1 MFYSSLLLCLVLGDN
16 FLRDHVVGSSRGCP
30 LLQLNFRKSDLLIL
44 YNGGPDLIPILPE
57 PEIAFPG
64 GSTCGVCTPLAK
76 LTTRQQHTNSI
87 KTSCCFVMF
96 SCCFHVVFVLFC
108 VVKIFQFF

>member
-1 MFYSSLLLCLVLGDN
+1 MGYILFNFFLLCRVLGDN

-57 PEIAFPG
+57 PETAFPG
-64 GSTCGVCTPLAK
+64 GSTCSVCTSGAP
-76 LTTRQQHTNSI
+76 SI
-87 KTSCCFVMF
+87 VNLSCGHAAAC
-96 SCCFHVVFVLFC
+96 SEY
-108 VVKIFQFF
+108 